1 MDASE
6 MKRYL
11 DGLCADLD
19 AGRTPPA
26 WARWARR
33 LALPAAF
40 GLSVALG
47 ACDNGSTSTPVYAA
61 IDVGIV
67 HDGLAPQDGAA
78 YAAIDVGVVRDAGAP
93 SEVGSVDA
101 AGDVGTPDG
110 HPADGGGVG

>member
-67 HDGLAPQDGAA
+67 HDGLAPQDG
-78 YAAIDVGVVRDAGAP
+78 VVRDAGAP